1 MIDMLKCQESSFVL
15 YKFQYSNEANVLFC
29 LVITSQNIT
38 IHIHSVVLGAGQDPL
53 GKVDE
58 PMQLCTEQR
67 VRAQDILP
75 PKHKSTRF
83 VLLLCAA
90 VQAGTK

>member
-1 MIDMLKCQESSFVL
+1 MLGC
-15 YKFQYSNEANVLFC
+15 YSA
-29 LVITSQNIT
+29 
-38 IHIHSVVLGAGQDPL
+38 VLGEGQDPL

-75 PKHKSTRF
+75 PKLKSTRF

-90 VQAGTK
+90 VQAGTNVTHTAQAGCSLFLTPSLNILL

>member
-1 MIDMLKCQESSFVL
+1 MFCVNSGEAVKLMLCFVL
-15 YKFQYSNEANVLFC
+15 RSHPKTLRIIFTVL
-29 LVITSQNIT
+29 
-38 IHIHSVVLGAGQDPL
+38 VVLGAGQDPL

-90 VQAGTK
+90 VQAETK